1 VTMQLLLWYSCSGV
15 SFSLIV
21 YTEPPISFLVL
32 VHLFALI
39 QEHTPLLVRHQEAS
53 DGNERYR
60 KVLDGIEWCQKF
72 LHLSRLVLVSV
83 FDHCSVEKH
92 TASPSQKGVVDPAI

>member
-1 VTMQLLLWYSCSGV
+1 LFVELYSYAGASGVTMQLLLWYSCSGV

-32 VHLFALI
+32 V
-39 QEHTPLLVRHQEAS
+39 
-53 DGNERYR
+53 
-60 KVLDGIEWCQKF
+60 
-72 LHLSRLVLVSV
+72 SV